1 IVAQDFGQSLV
12 LLILV
17 CFRGRLMSLRGLIAL
32 RCLIEA
38 LAPTG
43 VSHIP
48 SAWYRFFYRLK
59 EETCKIDF
67 LGAMRV
73 LVISWF
79 VRAYNGSHRSWNM
92 LAFRGRLMSHRELS
106 LCGVSSRPWLPQ
118 ECRIFHP
125 LDLGFFID

>member
-1 IVAQDFGQSLV
+1 
-12 LLILV
+12 
-17 CFRGRLMSLRGLIAL
+17 

-79 VRAYNGSHRSWNM
+79 VRENNGSHRSWNM
-92 LAFRGRLMSHRELS
+92 LPFRGRLMSLRGLIALRCLIEALVPT
-106 LCGVSSRPWLPQ
+106 GVSHIPSAWYR
-118 ECRIFHP
+118 
-125 LDLGFFID
+125 FFYILKEETCKIDF